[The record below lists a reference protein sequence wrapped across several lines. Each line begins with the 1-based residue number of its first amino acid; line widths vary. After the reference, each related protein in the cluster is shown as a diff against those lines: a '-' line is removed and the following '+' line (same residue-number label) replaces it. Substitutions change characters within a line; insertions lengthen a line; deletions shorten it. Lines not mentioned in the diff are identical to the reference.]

1 MKRFKVSIDKEA
13 SDEITVLNLKD
24 YKIYLKKELKDH
36 KNGVYLH
43 PDDVVHNAKMI
54 EAIDFVLRDYT

>member
-1 MKRFKVSIDKEA
+1 MKRFKISIDKEA
-13 SDEITVLNLKD
+13 SDEATVLTLKD

-36 KNGVYLH
+36 KNGDHLH

-54 EAIDFVLRDYT
+54 EAIDFVLRDFT

>member
-36 KNGVYLH
+36 KNEY
-43 PDDVVHNAKMI
+43 
-54 EAIDFVLRDYT
+54 

>member
-1 MKRFKVSIDKEA
+1 MKRFKVSIDRDA

-24 YKIYLKKELKDH
+24 YKTYLKKELKDH
-36 KNGVYLH
+36 KNGGYLH
-43 PDDVVHNAKMI
+43 PDDVTHNAKMI

>member
-24 YKIYLKKELKDH
+24 YKIYLKKELKYH

-43 PDDVVHNAKMI
+43 PDDVVHNTKMI
-54 EAIDFVLRDYT
+54 EAIDFILRDYT